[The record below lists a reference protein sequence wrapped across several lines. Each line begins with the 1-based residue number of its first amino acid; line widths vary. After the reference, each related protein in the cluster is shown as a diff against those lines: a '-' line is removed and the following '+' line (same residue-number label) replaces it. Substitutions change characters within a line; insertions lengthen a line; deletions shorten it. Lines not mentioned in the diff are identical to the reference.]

1 MHKILD
7 KHKVIVLAADRYPVN
22 SFTDTPANGVINKIT
37 LIRNWRRE
45 LNAKYF
51 WESFMRMK
59 CLKLLRENV
68 NKI

>member
-37 LIRNWRRE
+37 LIRN
-45 LNAKYF
+45 
-51 WESFMRMK
+51 
-59 CLKLLRENV
+59 
-68 NKI
+68 